1 MLADRRISTLLA
13 VLVFAAAIAV
23 PEALATRATTPQSL
37 PTLYV
42 QYTNQCT
49 FTVVNDAGQQVTSIA
64 PGHYE
69 LDVSTPIMFKLLVPG
84 GPTSSPVAANDFT
97 GCKGWVQFQM
107 TGPGV
112 NAYTTLDIGC
122 SSDVVVGTWTLQPS
136 STYTL
141 EDMNQPAATKMTIT
155 TLAGGTPQ
163 MPTKSPYDKTSG
175 KGTLSTDLVGSSALR
190 GTVQGK
196 LASNGAFTL
205 TLKGKPVSKLRA
217 GRYTFAIVDEDTR
230 AGVSLEAS
238 AGNRKATQL
247 SGTSFVGIKKTTV
260 QLSAGRWT
268 VSTPGGHAHT
278 LAVS

>member
-23 PEALATRATTPQSL
+23 PEALASRATTPQPL

-84 GPTSSPVAANDFT
+84 GPTSSPVAANDFL

-112 NAYTTLDIGC
+112 NAYTTLDSGC
-122 SSDVVVGTWTLQPS
+122 SSDLVLGTWTLQPS

-155 TLAGGTPQ
+155 TLANGTPIL
-163 MPTKSPYDKTSG
+163 PTKTPYDTTSG

-196 LASNGAFTL
+196 LTANGALTL
-205 TLKGKPVSKLRA
+205 TLKGKAVSKLHS
-217 GRYTFAIVDEDTR
+217 GRYTFTIFDQDPR
-230 AGVSLEAS
+230 GGVSLEAN
-238 AGNRKATQL
+238 ARNAKATPL
-247 SGTSFVGIKKTTV
+247 SGSAFVGIKKTTV

-268 VSTPGGHAHT
+268 ISTPGGHSYT